1 MLPKDW
7 RLEVSSPGVDRPLV
21 KPSDYDRFKGHEISL
36 EVEVFSKKKKPVKG
50 KLLGI
55 SGNLVKLFMDGET
68 LELDIA
74 TIRKANLVV
83 DGLMGDSGK

>member
-1 MLPKDW
+1 MSKITKIVGRQVFDSRGNPTV
-7 RLEVSSPGVDRPLV
+7 EA
-21 KPSDYDRFKGHEISL
+21 
-36 EVEVFSKKKKPVKG
+36 EVFSKKKQPVKG

-68 LELDIA
+68 FELDIT
-74 TIRKANLVV
+74 TIKKANLVV